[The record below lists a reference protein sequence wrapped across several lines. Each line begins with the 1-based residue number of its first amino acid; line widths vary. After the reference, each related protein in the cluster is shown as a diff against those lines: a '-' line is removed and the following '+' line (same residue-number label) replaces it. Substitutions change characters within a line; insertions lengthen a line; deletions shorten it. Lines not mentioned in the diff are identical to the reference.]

1 MKRNI
6 EQTADPILTGEPAR
20 RKKYRMLQKMKLEK
34 LRHVFKGRGRLLKS
48 DQFPDLAGVL
58 EFCFGEGDRIDR
70 AGGGLES
77 HPRLIDTVLYR
88 AADSNT
94 IMKHARE
101 TILALAPEGFNISLS
116 SCFNYTQNF
125 KEGTYQAKRHHSG
138 KGINVCLSLHKPPRI
153 GNEQFVINLRWST
166 HNVNLT
172 MDHAHLNSRSVM
184 IDSKDAKAKVHTDI
198 SPVQKPGKTWRKI
211 TLPDHDWAGLAHN
224 AITPMT
230 HLSMET
236 ESEIK
241 DERGQHVSITRTGV
255 AATLVNILHFEH
267 ETVQRVFNEI
277 FVLMVNP
284 ALDKHFQNPD
294 TGRLKEHFVFIV
306 DNWPSEAPSNS
317 LVQMWLVRLARVLK
331 LKSVTQ
337 KSFVEYHSKRNPV
350 ERVHAVE
357 NRALSNEVFSSTAI
371 HKDYVIGDQHHREN
385 MEHMAGEVQNCL
397 ARTQYGKQPIVVQRG
412 IGTEENFVFND
423 ESPLVTFLGK
433 SECRKNLDNKRYYP
447 VKNNL
452 WKEVTTL
459 WDLDESY
466 IGCYREDYQILQNRL
481 EEEGGR
487 TCSADKYSTT
497 IINPDIQQEDITFQ
511 QQPVPD
517 YVRWFNTEGELHY
530 MPLEKVQK
538 LVTEM
543 IDGTPG
549 AFLPSKV
556 LEMTYKV
563 FAHGIDT
570 VLPYIAFLSWCT
582 EDEVKQFYAE
592 FKDRLDTKF
601 QNDKER
607 EYWCQHELYKNEDK
621 TLKLKCRANK
631 ISGDGKKHELVK
643 RLVEKLEE
651 HVPPPIE
658 KYDGQMSLIPTYVTE
673 TGLWYEGRTCSQSFN
688 VKNR

>member
-1 MKRNI
+1 
-6 EQTADPILTGEPAR
+6 
-20 RKKYRMLQKMKLEK
+20 
-34 LRHVFKGRGRLLKS
+34 
-48 DQFPDLAGVL
+48 
-58 EFCFGEGDRIDR
+58 
-70 AGGGLES
+70 
-77 HPRLIDTVLYR
+77 
-88 AADSNT
+88 
-94 IMKHARE
+94 
-101 TILALAPEGFNISLS
+101 
-116 SCFNYTQNF
+116 
-125 KEGTYQAKRHHSG
+125 
-138 KGINVCLSLHKPPRI
+138 
-153 GNEQFVINLRWST
+153 
-166 HNVNLT
+166 
-172 MDHAHLNSRSVM
+172 
-184 IDSKDAKAKVHTDI
+184 
-198 SPVQKPGKTWRKI
+198 
-211 TLPDHDWAGLAHN
+211 
-224 AITPMT
+224 
-230 HLSMET
+230 
-236 ESEIK
+236 
-241 DERGQHVSITRTGV
+241 
-255 AATLVNILHFEH
+255 
-267 ETVQRVFNEI
+267 
-277 FVLMVNP
+277 
-284 ALDKHFQNPD
+284 
-294 TGRLKEHFVFIV
+294 
-306 DNWPSEAPSNS
+306 
-317 LVQMWLVRLARVLK
+317 
-331 LKSVTQ
+331 
-337 KSFVEYHSKRNPV
+337 
-350 ERVHAVE
+350 
-357 NRALSNEVFSSTAI
+357 
-371 HKDYVIGDQHHREN
+371 
-385 MEHMAGEVQNCL
+385 
-397 ARTQYGKQPIVVQRG
+397 
-412 IGTEENFVFND
+412 
-423 ESPLVTFLGK
+423 
-433 SECRKNLDNKRYYP
+433 
-447 VKNNL
+447 
-452 WKEVTTL
+452 
-459 WDLDESY
+459 
-466 IGCYREDYQILQNRL
+466 L

>member
-1 MKRNI
+1 MLTLAKYVIENGPIVATRDVAKIYKELKELKPSYRIESSKLLEIMGKHLNVAQIYIDGLAYILENPGDEVLRSLNAIHKISAVKQSTTNEKVREVIGNDFGIILQYLDSKRDRDTLNAILTKITSVNFMSKLANVQDKRVFQRSQDQVSLNLQLFEEMKRNI

-20 RKKYRMLQKMKLEK
+20 RKKYRMLQK
-34 LRHVFKGRGRLLKS
+34 LRHVFKG
-48 DQFPDLAGVL
+48 
-58 EFCFGEGDRIDR
+58 
-70 AGGGLES
+70 
-77 HPRLIDTVLYR
+77 
-88 AADSNT
+88 
-94 IMKHARE
+94 
-101 TILALAPEGFNISLS
+101 
-116 SCFNYTQNF
+116 
-125 KEGTYQAKRHHSG
+125 
-138 KGINVCLSLHKPPRI
+138 
-153 GNEQFVINLRWST
+153 T
-166 HNVNLT
+166 H
-172 MDHAHLNSRSVM
+172 
-184 IDSKDAKAKVHTDI
+184 IF
-198 SPVQKPGKTWRKI
+198 
-211 TLPDHDWAGLAHN
+211 
-224 AITPMT
+224 
-230 HLSMET
+230 MET
-236 ESEIK
+236 ESQVK
-241 DERGQHVSITRTGV
+241 DERGQHVSITRTGA
-255 AATLVNILHFEH
+255 AATLVNISHFEP

-284 ALDKHFQNPD
+284 ALDKHFQNPY

-306 DNWPSEAPSNS
+306 DNGPSEAPSNS

-331 LKSVTQ
+331 LKSMTQ

-357 NRALSNEVFSSTAI
+357 NRALSNEVFSSTAV

-397 ARTQYGKQPIVVQRG
+397 ARTQFGKQPIVVQRG

-433 SECRKNLDNKRYYP
+433 CECRKNLDNTCYYP

-487 TCSADKYSTT
+487 TCWADKYSTT
-497 IINPDIQQEDITFQ
+497 IINPVIQQEDITFQ

-530 MPLEKVQK
+530 MPLGKVQK

-607 EYWCQHELYKNEDK
+607 EYWCQHELYKNEDIIK
-621 TLKLKCRANK
+621 TSLKLKCRANK

-643 RLVEKLEE
+643 A
-651 HVPPPIE
+651 
-658 KYDGQMSLIPTYVTE
+658 
-673 TGLWYEGRTCSQSFN
+673 
-688 VKNR
+688 